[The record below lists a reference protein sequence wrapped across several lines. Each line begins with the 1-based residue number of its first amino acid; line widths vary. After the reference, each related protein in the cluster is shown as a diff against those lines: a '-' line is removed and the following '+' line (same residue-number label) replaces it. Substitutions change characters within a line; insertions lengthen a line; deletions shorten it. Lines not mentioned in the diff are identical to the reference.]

1 VGNTH
6 STNQHPNNSIV
17 NAAQQAT
24 DIALTSK
31 IASVVSLFRSEFP
44 DAKVDLKP
52 WANDL
57 DTQEL
62 VDPDSIDFC
71 FHFPGWSRRWQSRSI
86 LIQLRFYEDSVVV
99 PSDTNTESTRNF
111 IGLEVAG
118 FDYRGK
124 QWRLSTI
131 NDWQFEG
138 EVQPQPEIAAKLK
151 QFCHQIFELFSLRA

>member
-1 VGNTH
+1 
-6 STNQHPNNSIV
+6 V

-99 PSDTNTESTRNF
+99 PSDTTTEFTRNF

>member
-1 VGNTH
+1 
-6 STNQHPNNSIV
+6 V

-24 DIALTSK
+24 NLILTSK
-31 IASVVSLFRSEFP
+31 IASAVSLFRSQFP

-52 WANDL
+52 WAEDL

-62 VDPDSIDFC
+62 VDPDSIDFS
-71 FHFPGWSRRWQSRSI
+71 FHFPGWSRRWQSRSVLVQI
-86 LIQLRFYEDSVVV
+86 RFYDDMIAE
-99 PSDTNTESTRNF
+99 TEGKPRESIRNF
-111 IGLEVAG
+111 IGLEIAG

-138 EVQPQPEIAAKLK
+138 EIQPQPEIAEKLK
-151 QFCHQIFELFSLRA
+151 HFCRQMFELFTPTQSRS

>member
-1 VGNTH
+1 VSAAIYLTRIINIDNLT
-6 STNQHPNNSIV
+6 V

-24 DIALTSK
+24 DLALTSK
-31 IASVVSLFRSEFP
+31 IASAVSLFRSEFP

-52 WANDL
+52 WAEDI

-62 VDPDSIDFC
+62 VDPDSIDFS

-86 LIQLRFYEDSVVV
+86 LIQIRFYADAI
-99 PSDTNTESTRNF
+99 ESTHKF
-111 IGLEVAG
+111 IGLEVVG

-124 QWRLSTI
+124 QWRLSTV

-138 EVQPQPEIAAKLK
+138 DLQPQPEIADKLK
-151 QFCHQIFELFSLRA
+151 QFCRHIFELFSL

>member
-1 VGNTH
+1 M
-6 STNQHPNNSIV
+6 

-24 DIALTSK
+24 DISLATK

-52 WANDL
+52 WAEDA

-86 LIQLRFYEDSVVV
+86 LIQIRFYEDSI
-99 PSDTNTESTRNF
+99 ESSRHL

-124 QWRLSTI
+124 QWRLSTV

-138 EVQPQPEIAAKLK
+138 DIQPHPEVAAKLK
-151 QFCHQIFELFSLRA
+151 QFCRQIFQLFSG

>member
-1 VGNTH
+1 M
-6 STNQHPNNSIV
+6 

-24 DIALTSK
+24 DIVLTSK
-31 IASVVSLFRSEFP
+31 IASVVSLFRSAFP

-52 WANDL
+52 WADDF

-86 LIQLRFYEDSVVV
+86 LIQLRFYQDSM
-99 PSDTNTESTRNF
+99 PDTAAREPDVSSGLERDKTDGKPFEPTRNF

-124 QWRLSTI
+124 QWRLSTV

-138 EVQPQPEIAAKLK
+138 DIQPQPEIADKLK
-151 QFCHQIFELFSLRA
+151 QFCRQIFELFS

>member
-1 VGNTH
+1 
-6 STNQHPNNSIV
+6 V

-24 DIALTSK
+24 DITLTSK
-31 IASVVSLFRSEFP
+31 IASAVSLFRSEFP

-52 WANDL
+52 WADDR

-62 VDPDSIDFC
+62 VDPDSIDFS

-86 LIQLRFYEDSVVV
+86 LVQIRFYDDPVAVTDGNLFAS
-99 PSDTNTESTRNF
+99 NLNF

-118 FDYRGK
+118 FDHRGK
-124 QWRLSTI
+124 QWRLSTV

-138 EVQPQPEIAAKLK
+138 DLQPHPEIADKLK
-151 QFCHQIFELFSLRA
+151 IYCRQIFELFNL

>member
-1 VGNTH
+1 M
-6 STNQHPNNSIV
+6 

-24 DIALTSK
+24 DIALASK
-31 IASVVSLFRSEFP
+31 IASAVSLFRSEFP

-52 WANDL
+52 WAEDS

-62 VDPDSIDFC
+62 VDPDSIDFS

-86 LIQLRFYEDSVVV
+86 LVQIRFCEDAMTS
-99 PSDTNTESTRNF
+99 SDGTFELTTRNF

-124 QWRLSTI
+124 QWRLSTVS
-131 NDWQFEG
+131 DWQFEG
-138 EVQPQPEIAAKLK
+138 DLQPQPEIADKLK
-151 QFCHQIFELFSLRA
+151 EFCRQIFELFN

>member
-1 VGNTH
+1 
-6 STNQHPNNSIV
+6 V

-31 IASVVSLFRSEFP
+31 IASVVSLFRREFP

-52 WANDL
+52 WAEDL

-86 LIQLRFYEDSVVV
+86 LIQLRFYTDA
-99 PSDTNTESTRNF
+99 PESNRKF

-131 NDWQFEG
+131 NNWQFEG
-138 EVQPQPEIAAKLK
+138 DLQPQPEIADKLK
-151 QFCHQIFELFSLRA
+151 QFCCQIFELFSL

>member
-1 VGNTH
+1 M
-6 STNQHPNNSIV
+6 

-24 DIALTSK
+24 DITLTSK
-31 IASVVSLFRSEFP
+31 IASAVTLFRSEFP

-52 WANDL
+52 WAEDR

-62 VDPDSIDFC
+62 VDPDSIDFS

-86 LIQLRFYEDSVVV
+86 LVQIRFNDDRQSG
-99 PSDTNTESTRNF
+99 DFIRNF

-124 QWRLSTI
+124 QWRLSTVS
-131 NDWQFEG
+131 DWQFEG
-138 EVQPQPEIAAKLK
+138 EIQPQPDIAEKLK
-151 QFCHQIFELFSLRA
+151 QFCRQIFELFST

>member
-1 VGNTH
+1 
-6 STNQHPNNSIV
+6 V

-24 DIALTSK
+24 DITLASK
-31 IASVVSLFRSEFP
+31 IASAVSLFRSEFP

-52 WANDL
+52 WAEDR

-62 VDPDSIDFC
+62 VDPDSIDFS

-86 LIQLRFYEDSVVV
+86 LVQIRFNDDRQSG
-99 PSDTNTESTRNF
+99 DLIRNF

-124 QWRLSTI
+124 QWRLSTVS
-131 NDWQFEG
+131 DWQFEG
-138 EVQPQPEIAAKLK
+138 EIQPQPEIAEKLK
-151 QFCHQIFELFSLRA
+151 QFCRQIFELFTT